1 MQAVNRAGGVGAVS
15 PAKVMTPRSA
25 FWLAWST
32 CVLALVL
39 TTLGLLLVALDL
51 SQPDSRL
58 TTTGWRTRYL
68 T

>member
-15 PAKVMTPRSA
+15 PANVMTPRSD
-25 FWLAWST
+25 FWLAWSI
-32 CVLALVL
+32 CVLAL

-68 T
+68 P